1 MEVLL
6 LFVSAVQGEFVEVE
20 VEVEKTFRPLFQEPR
35 GLIRL
40 TEDETCDEWNEFR
53 VSDAIYCEG

>member
-6 LFVSAVQGEFVEVE
+6 LFVSAVQVEFVEG
-20 VEVEKTFRPLFQEPR
+20 EVEKTFRPLFQEPR
-35 GLIRL
+35 WLIRL